1 MTVMVAA
8 EVTSTAAKAMV
19 EVIGGVHVCL
29 VVPGV
34 ALTGAGGVVEVLRR
48 WWQQPLY
55 VLGPFSSFY
64 S

>member
-34 ALTGAGGVVEVLRR
+34 ALTGAGG
-48 WWQQPLY
+48 
-55 VLGPFSSFY
+55 GMA
-64 S
+64 